1 MKFPIHPHSVV
12 GLIRPLRAVFALL
25 LLTLLPFS
33 AHGDGAATGVVVGR
47 VFNPSSG
54 EYLEK
59 ARLTVEGTPLE
70 TFSETGG
77 YYRLSGI
84 PAGTVRVGAFYTG
97 LAPQFDDVVVAA
109 GTTVEHDIK
118 LSPRIRR
125 SLSSKG
131 EEIVEMADMVI
142 SASRETSGAAIAIH
156 EQRFASNVTNVVSA
170 DEFGHVAEG
179 NVAEFMK
186 FLPGIAIDYAG
197 GNALEISIN
206 GVPSANVPVTVGGFN
221 LAAAEGTG
229 TSRSVQAGFASTNNL
244 SRIEVSYSPTPETQ
258 GSALAGSVNMVPRSA
273 FERSRP
279 VLTTSVYL
287 GMRDNARDF
296 NKTPGP
302 LDKPTRKVHPG
313 FDFSYIVP
321 VNKRFGFTL
330 SGGHSTQYVEGALL
344 TNTWRGTTTA
354 TNGTAFPHTTPDKPY
369 LSSVLV
375 SDRPKEQTQ
384 RSLGATID
392 YKLTAQDQL
401 SFSFQ
406 YSSYEETNV
415 LRSVTFNVNRVL
427 PGDFTTTSTYGAVGA
442 GDLVLTRSGRNRTN
456 QNYTPTLVWR
466 HRGPI
471 WRAEAGAGISR
482 AVSRNR
488 DLDKGFLNTTNARR
502 TGVTVRFE
510 DYAGNRPRR
519 IDVTDGATGAP
530 VDPYALSSYA
540 LTTMTL
546 SNPRN
551 VEDVQLGTYFNL
563 GRDFDW
569 QHPLSVKAGIDLR
582 KTERD
587 NLGSTIAAT
596 YVGPDGRTST
606 TPVGVSDDSPVPFFD
621 ASFSQRTAPFGF
633 PRIQW
638 ISNEK
643 MWDAYKAN
651 PAHFTL
657 DENANYR
664 SVVSTSKRAEELIS
678 SVFFQGD
685 MRLINRRLRLVGGLR
700 AEQTNIEA
708 LGPLT
713 DPTRNFQRNANGDPV
728 LGSNGR
734 PLLII
739 PTSNALGVSKLT
751 YIERGSVVEKE
762 YLRWFPSINASFEI
776 RDNLIA
782 RAAYY
787 HSVGRPDFNQ
797 YAGGIT
803 LPDTSLAPSTSN
815 RITVNNAGIKAWSAQ
830 SAVVRLERYFEGVGQ
845 VSVGAFRR
853 EFENF
858 FAGTAFA
865 ATPEFLGLYG
875 LDAETYGEYTVSTQ
889 YNVDGIVRIQGLD
902 FSYKQAL
909 TFLPHWARGVQ
920 VFANASAQRIS
931 GPNLGTFTGLNL
943 VPRTASIGVSLTR
956 PKFNLRVNASYRSL
970 QRRAEVASGSSI
982 EPETYN
988 WTPARTLVDVM
999 GEYYVWKKV
1008 ALFANFRNITGTPEE
1023 MEIAGPSTPAGAR
1036 FRTQQDYGVLWT
1048 FGLRST
1054 F

>member
-1 MKFPIHPHSVV
+1 
-12 GLIRPLRAVFALL
+12 
-25 LLTLLPFS
+25 
-33 AHGDGAATGVVVGR
+33 
-47 VFNPSSG
+47 
-54 EYLEK
+54 
-59 ARLTVEGTPLE
+59 
-70 TFSETGG
+70 
-77 YYRLSGI
+77 
-84 PAGTVRVGAFYTG
+84 
-97 LAPQFDDVVVAA
+97 
-109 GTTVEHDIK
+109 
-118 LSPRIRR
+118 
-125 SLSSKG
+125 
-131 EEIVEMADMVI
+131 
-142 SASRETSGAAIAIH
+142 
-156 EQRFASNVTNVVSA
+156 
-170 DEFGHVAEG
+170 
-179 NVAEFMK
+179 
-186 FLPGIAIDYAG
+186 
-197 GNALEISIN
+197 
-206 GVPSANVPVTVGGFN
+206 
-221 LAAAEGTG
+221 
-229 TSRSVQAGFASTNNL
+229 
-244 SRIEVSYSPTPETQ
+244 
-258 GSALAGSVNMVPRSA
+258 
-273 FERSRP
+273 
-279 VLTTSVYL
+279 
-287 GMRDNARDF
+287 
-296 NKTPGP
+296 
-302 LDKPTRKVHPG
+302 
-313 FDFSYIVP
+313 
-321 VNKRFGFTL
+321 
-330 SGGHSTQYVEGALL
+330 
-344 TNTWRGTTTA
+344 
-354 TNGTAFPHTTPDKPY
+354 
-369 LSSVLV
+369 
-375 SDRPKEQTQ
+375 
-384 RSLGATID
+384 
-392 YKLTAQDQL
+392 
-401 SFSFQ
+401 
-406 YSSYEETNV
+406 
-415 LRSVTFNVNRVL
+415 
-427 PGDFTTTSTYGAVGA
+427 
-442 GDLVLTRSGRNRTN
+442 
-456 QNYTPTLVWR
+456 
-466 HRGPI
+466 
-471 WRAEAGAGISR
+471 
-482 AVSRNR
+482 
-488 DLDKGFLNTTNARR
+488 
-502 TGVTVRFE
+502 
-510 DYAGNRPRR
+510 
-519 IDVTDGATGAP
+519 
-530 VDPYALSSYA
+530 
-540 LTTMTL
+540 
-546 SNPRN
+546 
-551 VEDVQLGTYFNL
+551 
-563 GRDFDW
+563 
-569 QHPLSVKAGIDLR
+569 
-582 KTERD
+582 
-587 NLGSTIAAT
+587 
-596 YVGPDGRTST
+596 
-606 TPVGVSDDSPVPFFD
+606 
-621 ASFSQRTAPFGF
+621 
-633 PRIQW
+633 
-638 ISNEK
+638 
-643 MWDAYKAN
+643 
-651 PAHFTL
+651 
-657 DENANYR
+657 
-664 SVVSTSKRAEELIS
+664 
-678 SVFFQGD
+678 